1 MVRVKINAVSDA
13 PEAAG
18 QPMLGTLRRNWGWI
32 VLRGVL
38 ALALG
43 VVSFLFPLS
52 ALFAFAMVF
61 AAYAGADG
69 IVSLVAAVRG
79 ARRKEERW
87 WAYVIRGIIGIAT
100 AVLFI
105 LMPEVMTVGYAL
117 ATLVMLAIWAIV
129 TGALEIVAATSL
141 RKEISGE
148 WLMGLSGALSVV
160 LGIVIIVLL
169 VLDPLTTL
177 PSAAWVIGSYAIFA
191 GVVLLGLGCKLRRA

>member
-1 MVRVKINAVSDA
+1 MS
-13 PEAAG
+13 
-18 QPMLGTLRRNWGWI
+18 
-32 VLRGVL
+32 
-38 ALALG
+38 
-43 VVSFLFPLS
+43 
-52 ALFAFAMVF
+52 
-61 AAYAGADG
+61 
-69 IVSLVAAVRG
+69 
-79 ARRKEERW
+79 
-87 WAYVIRGIIGIAT
+87 RGIIVIAT

-129 TGALEIVAATSL
+129 TGALELVAATSL

-191 GVVLLGLGCKLRRA
+191 GVVLLGLGFKLRRA